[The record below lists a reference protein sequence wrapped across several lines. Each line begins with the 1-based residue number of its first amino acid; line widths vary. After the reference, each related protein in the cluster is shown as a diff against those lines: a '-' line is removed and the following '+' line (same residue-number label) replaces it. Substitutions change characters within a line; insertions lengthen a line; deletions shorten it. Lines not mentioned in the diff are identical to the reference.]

1 MEIRRIEDRTDVR
14 ELLRVNVLAWRA
26 AYDGLVPEDVLA
38 AMDPEPDEE
47 RVDGAYEGLQADR
60 EGVFVA
66 DDDGVVG
73 YAYAR
78 WAPAMETK
86 SFVGEAEAGLK
97 ELYVH
102 PDRWGEGIGTRLLE
116 RAGDYLRDRGF
127 ERMRIHVFAE
137 NDVGV
142 GFYADRAERIERE
155 VHEVGGTSV
164 PVAVFERELR

>member
-102 PDRWGEGIGTRLLE
+102 PDRWGEGVGTALLSRVEDALPDRIERLKLE
-116 RAGDYLRDRGF
+116 TISGNDVGESFYRSRGF
-127 ERMRIHVFAE
+127 EA
-137 NDVGV
+137 VGEDT
-142 GFYADRAERIERE
+142 FDLES
-155 VHEVGGTSV
+155 TSV
-164 PVAVFERELR
+164 PTTVYELSL